1 MSRTKS
7 HAVMFDFSGTL
18 FRITST
24 AEWLAGALEATGIE
38 LPAAARDDL
47 AARLERAGALPGGA
61 VPEAVPD
68 DLVPLWNERDL
79 DARRHHDA
87 FTAMSRLALA
97 DASLTDPS
105 LADPSLTGLD
115 VLTAHP
121 DRVDELV
128 EVLYQRHMSPAA
140 WRPYPD
146 AEATLKELRRR
157 EIPVAVVSN
166 IGWDLR
172 PVFREHGF
180 DELVDAYVLS
190 YEVGAA
196 KPDPA
201 IFQAAFTAL
210 GKVPTETLMVGDDA
224 GADGGATALGC
235 AFLEVAPLP
244 VDQRPNGLTVV
255 LDEV

>member
-18 FRITST
+18 FRVTST

-38 LPAAARDDL
+38 LPAAEREDL

-68 DLVPLWNERDL
+68 DLVPLWKERDL
-79 DARRHHDA
+79 DARRHRAA
-87 FTAMSRLALA
+87 FTAMTRLALSDTALAAHA
-97 DASLTDPS
+97 DHSDHS
-105 LADPSLTGLD
+105 DRADR
-115 VLTAHP
+115 A
-121 DRVDELV
+121 DELV
-128 EVLYQRHMSPAA
+128 EVLYDRHMSPAA

-157 EIPVAVVSN
+157 EIPIAVVSN

-190 YEVGAA
+190 YEVGVV

-210 GKVPTETLMVGDDA
+210 GRVPTETLMVGDDA

-235 AFLEVAPLP
+235 TFLEVAPLP
-244 VDQRPNGLTVV
+244 VDQRPNGLTAV